1 MIYFIVTAC
10 LLQKDYSIREK
21 QYINSIS
28 KLKELTSI
36 ALDKDKYEIIIV
48 ENNGF
53 RKTFLDNLGLTVNYT
68 NNNNLRVKNKG
79 YKELQDVFDSIEKFK
94 ISDSDFIVKITG
106 RYLLKDD
113 NCFINA
119 LKNTNYDC
127 IIRYGSYM
135 NPVKNKM
142 LDCITGLIGMRCFY
156 VKQIEYPNE
165 NECVEWKWAKAT
177 YLINDEK
184 INNLDNLGIYICPS
198 SNTYFLV

>member
-10 LLQKDYSIREK
+10 LLQKDHSIREN
-21 QYINSIS
+21 QYINGIS

-53 RKTFLDNLGLTVNYT
+53 RKTFLDNLGLTVTYT

-79 YKELQDVFDSIEKFK
+79 YKELKDVFDCINKFK

-113 NCFINA
+113 SYFICA
-119 LKNTNYDC
+119 LKNTKYDC
-127 IIRYGSYM
+127 IIIYDSYL
-135 NPVKNKM
+135 NYVKDM
-142 LDCITGLIGMRCFY
+142 MVDCITGLIGIRCFY
-156 VKQIEYPNE
+156 VKRIEYPNE
-165 NECVEWKWAKAT
+165 NECVRVFNPIKKR
-177 YLINDEK
+177 LINR
-184 INNLDNLGIYICPS
+184 
-198 SNTYFLV
+198 